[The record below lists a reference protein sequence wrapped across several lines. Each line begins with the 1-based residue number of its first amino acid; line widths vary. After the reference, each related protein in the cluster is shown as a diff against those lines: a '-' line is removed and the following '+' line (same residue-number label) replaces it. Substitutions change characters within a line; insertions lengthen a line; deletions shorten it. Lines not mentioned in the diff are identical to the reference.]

1 MKLVA
6 FIDTTSGIFLQTT
19 SVTVVLGGCANGTCV
34 RNTIEFQNREL
45 NTGSFPK
52 GLALL
57 FAANNN
63 WNYDKDG
70 TSGQFDWID
79 PNPGSKTFFLLK
91 NHPESKASA
100 CVSCFFLGVWK
111 YFRSEASRPLSPP
124 PVFLFRSLDAISLKQ
139 DPFEALKFEA
149 PLEELKARLE
159 KGEPVPWR

>member
-6 FIDTTSGIFLQTT
+6 FIDTKSDIFLQTT

-70 TSGQFDWID
+70 TSGQLDWID
-79 PNPGSKTFFLLK
+79 PNTFGSLKMYVVGSKVVFVQKSSRTKSFNL
-91 NHPESKASA
+91 
-100 CVSCFFLGVWK
+100 CFFLGVWK

-124 PVFLFRSLDAISLKQ
+124 PVFLFR
-139 DPFEALKFEA
+139 
-149 PLEELKARLE
+149 
-159 KGEPVPWR
+159 

>member
-1 MKLVA
+1 MKLVLVA
-6 FIDTTSGIFLQTT
+6 FTDTTSDIVLEAK
-19 SVTVVLGGCANGTCV
+19 SVTLVLGGCANGTCV

-70 TSGQFDWID
+70 TTGYIFDWID
-79 PNPGSKTFFLLK
+79 PNPFGSLKMYIVGSKTVVFVQKPSRTKSFNL
-91 NHPESKASA
+91 
-100 CVSCFFLGVWK
+100 CFFLGVWK

-124 PVFLFRSLDAISLKQ
+124 PVFLFR
-139 DPFEALKFEA
+139 
-149 PLEELKARLE
+149 
-159 KGEPVPWR
+159 